1 MRHANKVI
9 IIIIIIIII
18 GPHVPL
24 KSETLRKSRK
34 SETLRD
40 RGDVIFSSSY
50 STAHIPWSKTRTGE
64 MALLS
69 LLLLF
74 LAANSALS
82 SRIVGFI
89 TLGGSQYINIKHTLE
104 ELASR
109 GHEVGY

>member
-1 MRHANKVI
+1 M
-9 IIIIIIIII
+9 
-18 GPHVPL
+18 P
-24 KSETLRKSRK
+24 
-34 SETLRD
+34 
-40 RGDVIFSSSY
+40 
-50 STAHIPWSKTRTGE
+50 
-64 MALLS
+64 LLS

-109 GHEVGY
+109 GHEVGYKLQIEVGRFGQVGSSDSFKLHLLFDGIKEKRIIC